1 MRAIKQVITVKNL
14 PCMDSLIRL
23 NLPTLKY
30 RRIRGDMIEVYKI
43 LKNRHDADVNIRLQ
57 QLQSNA
63 TRGNNLKLANTR
75 CYYDLRKYSF
85 RATIR
90 VVNIWNSRPESV
102 ISADSVDTAVC
113 QKSCNKMAAITM
125 QSHYAHA
132 IRQLN

>member
-1 MRAIKQVITVKNL
+1 
-14 PCMDSLIRL
+14 
-23 NLPTLKY
+23 
-30 RRIRGDMIEVYKI
+30 MIEVYKI